1 MNVGGE
7 QQQKS
12 PIPPSQTDINQL
24 PVSSPPTTIP
34 THPHQKTLSIPLQ
47 SLPLRPSTLTALLR
61 SGFSTTGDVM
71 NSCHTKMPTTTTNG
85 GNNINSNVDKA
96 ESTNS
101 GTQNEFGQFA
111 KEVGCTTSQAADYVH
126 ELNDALGSIGLP
138 KVSAPNENEDVNG
151 ENVATNNN
159 GINDNNIMA
168 PHQAIFSSTAASILR
183 SKANNHFPANG
194 NNHQMHQAAAAKQIV
209 SFSQALDVL
218 LGGGFALSE
227 LTEIAGL
234 PGVGKTQLA
243 MQLCVNSRL
252 PTTSGGVQGCAVVID
267 AEGSWSGSAGGD
279 RLWSMASALSDHV
292 KTSAA
297 RKLAQQRAK
306 EGGGGGSSNINEDNN
321 ISWFTP
327 EFILGG
333 IHIFRV
339 HDEASQ
345 TCTLYNLPKFLLE
358 LEQKGTP
365 VKLVVIDS
373 LAFHYRVASSSTS
386 NIGSNGNNNSSNKNN
401 SLSTTHNLT
410 RMAAFLTELAS
421 EFDLA
426 VVAMNH
432 LTTRIEKDGNSNTGS
447 VTKMVPALGE
457 SWAHSVT
464 SRLMID
470 HYRQFVHTSDTSSY
484 SEIRTCTLVKSPHKP
499 TGTSLFK
506 ITDKGI
512 RGVSP
517 QFLQSQS
524 QATKRARVD

>member
-1 MNVGGE
+1 MSNISEHQQPQQNSGGVPD
-7 QQQKS
+7 QNQPNSHTPTQQK
-12 PIPPSQTDINQL
+12 T
-24 PVSSPPTTIP
+24 VSIA
-34 THPHQKTLSIPLQ
+34 LQ

-61 SGFSTTGDVM
+61 SGFSTTGDVV
-71 NSCHTKMPTTTTNG
+71 NSCHTELVQSNNNADTSTNYNMIITETNSTTTN
-85 GNNINSNVDKA
+85 NNNYEN
-96 ESTNS
+96 
-101 GTQNEFGQFA
+101 FA
-111 KEVGCTTSQAADYVH
+111 KELGCSNVQAADYAH
-126 ELNDALGSIGLP
+126 EIDGALGSIGLP
-138 KVSAPNENEDVNG
+138 KVSKSQQNTNG
-151 ENVATNNN
+151 ENVDSHSNQT
-159 GINDNNIMA
+159 DNNMMA
-168 PHQAIFSSTAASILR
+168 PHQPIFSATAASILR
-183 SKANNHFPANG
+183 SKASNHFPMNG
-194 NNHQMHQAAAAKQIV
+194 NSQAPAPAAKQIV

-267 AEGSWSGSAGGD
+267 AEGSWSGAAGGD
-279 RLWSMASALSDHV
+279 RLWSMANALSDHV
-292 KTSAA
+292 KLSAS
-297 RKLAQQRAK
+297 RKLARAK
-306 EGGGGGSSNINEDNN
+306 EGMPAGSTNEDSIPN
-321 ISWFTP
+321 WFSP

-365 VKLVVIDS
+365 VKMVVIDS

-386 NIGSNGNNNSSNKNN
+386 SNIGNNGNSNKNS

-421 EFDLA
+421 EFDIA

-432 LTTRIEKDGNSNTGS
+432 LTSRIEKDSNNNKSG
-447 VTKMVPALGE
+447 TKLVPALGE

-464 SRLMID
+464 SRLIID
-470 HYRQFVHTSDTSSY
+470 HYRQLHTTDGSID
-484 SEIRTCTLVKSPHKP
+484 EVRTCTLVKSPHKP
-499 TGTSLFK
+499 SGTSLFK

-517 QFLQSQS
+517 QLLQSQS
-524 QATKRARVD
+524 QATKRARVDC

>member
-1 MNVGGE
+1 MNVGE
-7 QQQKS
+7 QQQG
-12 PIPPSQTDINQL
+12 PIPPSQTDSNQHLQPL
-24 PVSSPPTTIP
+24 PISSPPSIP

-71 NSCHTKMPTTTTNG
+71 NSCQTQMLPTNNG
-85 GNNINSNVDKA
+85 GNNSIVDTA
-96 ESTNS
+96 ESH
-101 GTQNEFGQFA
+101 NEFGQFA
-111 KEVGCTTSQAADYVH
+111 KEVGCSTSQAADYVH

-138 KVSAPNENEDVNG
+138 KVSTPNDHSMNG
-151 ENVATNNN
+151 ENVATNNTQHGN
-159 GINDNNIMA
+159 GNDNNIMA
-168 PHQAIFSSTAASILR
+168 PHQAIFSATAASILR

-194 NNHQMHQAAAAKQIV
+194 SNHQMHQAAAAKQIV

-279 RLWSMASALSDHV
+279 RLWQMASALSDHV

-306 EGGGGGSSNINEDNN
+306 EGGGGGANINEDNN

-373 LAFHYRVASSSTS
+373 LAFHYRVASSSAP
-386 NIGSNGNNNSSNKNN
+386 NIGSNGSNSSNKNN

-432 LTTRIEKDGNSNTGS
+432 LTTRIEKDDNSNTGS

-470 HYRQFVHTSDTSSY
+470 HYRQFVHTSDTSS